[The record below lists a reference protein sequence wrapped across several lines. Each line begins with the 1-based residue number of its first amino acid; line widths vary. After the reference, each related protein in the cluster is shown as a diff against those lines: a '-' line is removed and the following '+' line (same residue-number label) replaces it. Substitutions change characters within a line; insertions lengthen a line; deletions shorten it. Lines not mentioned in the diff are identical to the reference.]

1 MSKGG
6 PLPTPPR
13 SPASPKE
20 ALDPLLVEFSNLKAY
35 SDMIRQQLEFATGVI
50 AELALSKVAL
60 QEIKSREGKGETLL
74 HIGGGN
80 YIRTQLQDVK
90 TVVVGVGAG
99 VSIEKSLDDAITDI
113 DGRTKLAQNQINSL
127 QNQYLQIATRMEQL
141 QAKID
146 QLYAQLEASGQA

>member
-6 PLPTPPR
+6 PPPTQPK

-20 ALDPLLVEFSNLKAY
+20 ALDPLLLEFSNLKAY
-35 SDMIRQQLEFATGVI
+35 SDVIRQQLEFATGII
-50 AELALSKVAL
+50 AELTLSKAAL

-99 VSIEKSLDDAITDI
+99 VSIEKSLDDAISDI
-113 DGRTKLAQNQINSL
+113 DGRAKLAQEQIASL
-127 QNQYLQIATRMEQL
+127 QNQYLQIAARMEQL
-141 QAKID
+141 QKKID
-146 QLYAQLEASGQA
+146 QLYSQLEATGQA

>member
-6 PLPTPPR
+6 PSPIPPK

-35 SDMIRQQLEFATGVI
+35 SDVIRQQIEFVTGVL
-50 AELALSKVAL
+50 AELALSKAAL
-60 QEIKSREGKGETLL
+60 QEIKSREGKGETLI

-99 VSIEKSLDDAITDI
+99 VSIEKSLADAISDI
-113 DGRTKLAQNQINSL
+113 DGRTKLAQEQINSL
-127 QNQYLQIATRMEQL
+127 QNQYLQIATRMDQL
-141 QAKID
+141 QTKID
-146 QLYAQLEASGQA
+146 QLYGQLEASGQA